1 MKVMLKS
8 RAMDA
13 FTENCRLSIKRGL
26 AELFALLGHEDNGID
41 ARWYCLDSCKNKTAT
56 PRNGSV
62 PFDNPILPLSTLFQ
76 IVKVRTNDILLA
88 CGILTVLKKGNYKGK
103 LGICSKAWE
112 NLRDEFKLKGLM
124 EMQHVTRENL
134 VGIIVWCIRV
144 GSFGRRWGRFTAGK
158 QAEFTKRSNGTRQ
171 GSASKQP

>member
-1 MKVMLKS
+1 
-8 RAMDA
+8 MDA

-76 IVKVRTNDILLA
+76 LGNVHTNDMLLA

-112 NLRDEFKLKGLM
+112 NLRYEFKLKGLM
-124 EMQHVTRENL
+124 EM
-134 VGIIVWCIRV
+134 
-144 GSFGRRWGRFTAGK
+144 
-158 QAEFTKRSNGTRQ
+158 
-171 GSASKQP
+171 